1 MDKTENEKAVAAEE
15 TVAKEKTVVINLPI
29 TRTEK
34 DDVFVGVNGRTWLIK
49 RGVDVEVP
57 ACVVEVLRHKEEML
71 RIAME
76 YEDAAKARLNI

>member
-1 MDKTENEKAVAAEE
+1 MAE
-15 TVAKEKTVVINLPI
+15 TKKEKTVVINLPI
-29 TRTEK
+29 TRAEK
-34 DDVFVGVNGRTWLIK
+34 DDVFVGVNGRTWLIQ

-76 YEDAAKARLNI
+76 YEDAAKARLNN